1 MYIVQLSSQ
10 MRPSG
15 ENGGAR
21 GGGSGGGGSGGGG
34 EGGGEGGG
42 RGGGCGGG
50 EGGGEGGSMIRQTQP
65 KYSDVSDRRRPRVP
79 GEKTQLVPVQ
89 LRISQQSASLLHSP
103 LITHAVGGGDG
114 CKGGGCKGGGGGGG
128 GGNGGG

>member
-1 MYIVQLSSQ
+1 MGQRYQTVVALQ
-10 MRPSG
+10 MQANAG
-15 ENGGAR
+15 E
-21 GGGSGGGGSGGGG
+21 
-34 EGGGEGGG
+34 EG
-42 RGGGCGGG
+42 GGG

-103 LITHAVGGGDG
+103 LITHAVGGGGG
-114 CKGGGCKGGGGGGG
+114 CGGGCGGG